1 MTGIKAYVLLVLAL
15 MVGLGCFIYVGVS
28 RSEQP
33 PCGQSC
39 QPADTAGPDNFELR
53 DFPFEKEWI

>member
-1 MTGIKAYVLLVLAL
+1 MKDRS
-15 MVGLGCFIYVGVS
+15 GLWLIAGVILFVAAMAVAHYY
-28 RSEQP
+28 QHP
-33 PCGQSC
+33 LCGQSC